1 MGVCMKNNL
10 LKKLSIFLGFVFVGS
25 AYASSISE
33 LRIDGFGTLAAVKT
47 DNSAVDYINADDDWN
62 LDTDSILGLQ
72 LYYPI
77 NEKFS
82 LTAQVS
88 AQGKDHYDVEKDTAW
103 LYGTYA
109 FTTESSLRAGRLRIP
124 FFAKSESL
132 EVGYSYHWIR
142 PPTDVYGQLGFTNF
156 DGMDALIYVPVGNM
170 RLLVQPYAGVTS
182 PEQDFQGDM
191 GELDVTN
198 LWGLNMELV
207 SSLITYRLGHTEGDF
222 DINGVAALDGFLGGL
237 EMAGFPQVADKFGIQ
252 DRHGKFSGIGVE
264 FDNDDFLIAAE
275 YTKRKTDGLIPDTN
289 GWYTTLGYRFG
300 SVMPHI
306 TYSEIETDENYD
318 YVNSQIPLM
327 PLMLAGGSAQ
337 FVQMNT
343 SNNDTLILG
352 VRWDVIPKMA
362 LKMEWQK
369 MNVDSDS
376 YPLSPLF
383 SVKTASYQPGDD
395 VELFSVAVDFVF

>member
-1 MGVCMKNNL
+1 MRSHFFQQVVF
-10 LKKLSIFLGFVFVGS
+10 FLCFVFIENVYALSVGD
-25 AYASSISE
+25 
-33 LRIDGFGTLAAVKT
+33 LKIDGFGTLAAVKT
-47 DNSAVDYINADDDWN
+47 DNSAVDYINAGDEWN

-72 LYYPI
+72 LYYSI

-109 FTTESSLRAGRLRIP
+109 LTDETRLRAGRLRIP

-156 DGMDALIYVPVGNM
+156 DGMDALMYVPVGNM
-170 RLLVQPYAGVTS
+170 RLLVQPYAGVTN
-182 PEQDFQGDM
+182 PEQDFQGDT

-198 LWGLNMELV
+198 LWGLNMELAT
-207 SSLITYRLGHTEGDF
+207 SLLTYRFGHTEGDF

-237 EMAGFPQVADKFGIQ
+237 TMMGFPQVADKFGIQ
-252 DRHGKFSGIGVE
+252 NRHGKFSGIGVE
-264 FDNDDFLIAAE
+264 FDNDELLIAAE

-289 GWYTTLGYRFG
+289 GWYATLGYRFG

-306 TYSEIETDENYD
+306 TYSELETDENYD
-318 YVNSQIPLM
+318 LVNSQIPLM
-327 PLMLAGGSAQ
+327 PPMLAGGSAQ

-343 SNNDTLILG
+343 SNNDSLILG

-362 LKMEWQK
+362 LKIEWQK
-369 MNVDSDS
+369 MDIDSDS
-376 YPLSPLF
+376 YPVNPLF
-383 SVKTASYQPGDD
+383 SVNPARYRPGDD